1 MKSKEL
7 IMAQTEAYKCQL
19 NHAVAEKE
27 RLAGEGPGELDLLIL
42 SLVDK
47 LEILFWVLD
56 IELPSGD
63 LMDRYHIVYH

>member
-1 MKSKEL
+1 MKSKES
-7 IMAQTEAYKCQL
+7 IMAQTDAYKYQL
-19 NHAVAEKE
+19 LRAIAEKE
-27 RLAGEGPGELDLLIL
+27 RLQEEGPGELDLIIL

-63 LMDRYHIVYH
+63 LMDRYDLLYH